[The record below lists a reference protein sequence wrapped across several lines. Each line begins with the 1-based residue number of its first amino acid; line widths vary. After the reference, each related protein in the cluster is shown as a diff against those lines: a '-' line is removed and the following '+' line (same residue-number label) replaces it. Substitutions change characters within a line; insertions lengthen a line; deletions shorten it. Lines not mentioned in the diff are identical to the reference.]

1 LSILILLFLCYNTVK
16 AEAFPFTASGFES
29 AANGMSFPNNMNP
42 LAIGLQLGAASNLAT
57 RYLALPED
65 ENAVPNTNPAGSP
78 RLPSSCVQGRFR
90 DDEDIDPDNEE
101 GCSCLK
107 RAYKELDDR
116 RLNLERLRIIYAHAM
131 KKIKAGIAFGDGA
144 SAVHGVSALA
154 WQSQKMIIL
163 QKSIPALNK
172 AYDDKYA
179 EMISALEENL
189 LEINRCETLLGY
201 ENWYSQAGFI
211 YYQFMA
217 DKYKRN

>member
-1 LSILILLFLCYNTVK
+1 
-16 AEAFPFTASGFES
+16 
-29 AANGMSFPNNMNP
+29 MSFPNDLNP
-42 LAIGLQLGAASNLAT
+42 LALGLQLGDISNLAT

-65 ENAVPNTNPAGSP
+65 ENAVANPNPAGSP
-78 RLPSSCVQGRFR
+78 RLPSSCIQGAFR
-90 DDEDIDPDNEE
+90 DDEAINPDDEE

-107 RAYKELDDR
+107 NAYKELDDR
-116 RLNLERLRIIYAHAM
+116 RLNLERLRIIYSHAM
-131 KKIKAGIAFGDGA
+131 KKINAGISFGDGA

-163 QKSIPALNK
+163 KESIPTLNK
-172 AYDDKYA
+172 SYDDKYA
-179 EMISALEENL
+179 EMIEALEENL
-189 LEINRCETLLGY
+189 LEIDRCENLLGY